1 VGNSYYVEMK
11 NRRHLTVTTAVFF
24 LSSIGF
30 GALAPSVANAD
41 GPQLQLTPDSNTQW
55 VMPDDPGIHREVIAK
70 NTGDA
75 LGIWSMHVSTSA
87 SGEVICM
94 PQPQFLYLAPGA
106 TERVECGT
114 DFALLEPDSNSWL
127 PGQTHSVTITLAFY
141 AGVYSGNDPPPGSP
155 VATVVLNN
163 TITGGWPVNLN
174 TTNGPPPDLEPHD
187 ATIAIKVVDAAGES
201 IGMAQ
206 IAVTNEETR
215 WVGVAQTN
223 YSGNATDFPVTAH
236 LRPYFNNWDQFS
248 IDVSS
253 TGYADAHVMV
263 VPHSGQTVPVT
274 VVMHPPTVTAS
285 YQLAL
290 DYDTGMPA
298 ARSAVSADGRYLVTA
313 PHLDGPPAIP
323 YTEAHSSIDFFDLQ
337 TATHLWSYPLG
348 STILGVDVSADGQY
362 VAAPYQ
368 GYFTTQAAKDYI
380 ILLDHQGN
388 LVWKYQ
394 VNASDGTALPVTWAG
409 IPTNAP
415 PAGGVFTV
423 KFSPD
428 GKSLAFGTINGFL
441 TVLNTKTEAVESQT
455 FLREQVRQI
464 SWSPDGSTLYA
475 SVGDN
480 NTYAVDV
487 NSGKILWQ
495 TDTGGWSLLWS
506 VSKDYA
512 LVSAKEGT
520 AITLLNLSDGAIV
533 WQYPASAASFGL
545 AISSD
550 QTRFASVNDTG
561 ASPGIAVF
569 DAHGNVIW
577 SIGTTAVGAS
587 WSGDGK
593 YLLVE
598 QNPVAVPSGQTNVGG
613 PPPTVNKP
621 IDGIDLY
628 TRDGEL
634 VWSKALD
641 TPNGPWDHGEC
652 GVTYLSQ
659 DATTLV
665 VGDQAN
671 GHVYIYKGKLTVIPV
686 APAPKAQPT
695 TAVVPAKT
703 GRNLVMILVG
713 VAVLILL
720 AGIVLI
726 IVERRKK
733 SNK

>member
-1 VGNSYYVEMK
+1 
-11 NRRHLTVTTAVFF
+11 
-24 LSSIGF
+24 
-30 GALAPSVANAD
+30 
-41 GPQLQLTPDSNTQW
+41 
-55 VMPDDPGIHREVIAK
+55 
-70 NTGDA
+70 
-75 LGIWSMHVSTSA
+75 
-87 SGEVICM
+87 
-94 PQPQFLYLAPGA
+94 
-106 TERVECGT
+106 
-114 DFALLEPDSNSWL
+114 
-127 PGQTHSVTITLAFY
+127 
-141 AGVYSGNDPPPGSP
+141 
-155 VATVVLNN
+155 
-163 TITGGWPVNLN
+163 
-174 TTNGPPPDLEPHD
+174 
-187 ATIAIKVVDAAGES
+187 
-201 IGMAQ
+201 
-206 IAVTNEETR
+206 
-215 WVGVAQTN
+215 
-223 YSGNATDFPVTAH
+223 
-236 LRPYFNNWDQFS
+236 
-248 IDVSS
+248 
-253 TGYADAHVMV
+253 
-263 VPHSGQTVPVT
+263 
-274 VVMHPPTVTAS
+274 
-285 YQLAL
+285 
-290 DYDTGMPA
+290 MPA
-298 ARSAVSADGRYLVTA
+298 ARSAVSVDGRYLVTA

-337 TATHLWSYPLG
+337 TATHLWSYNLG
-348 STILGVDVSADGQY
+348 STILGIDVSADGQY

-368 GYFTTQAAKDYI
+368 GYFTDQAAKDYI

-394 VNASDGTALPVTWAG
+394 VSPSDGTALPVTWAG
-409 IPTNAP
+409 LPTNAP
-415 PAGGVFTV
+415 PAGGVFQV

-441 TVLNTKTEAVESQT
+441 TVLNTKTEAVESST

-487 NSGKILWQ
+487 ASGKILWQ

-512 LVSAKEGT
+512 LVSSKEGT
-520 AITLLNLSDGAIV
+520 AITLLNLSDGKIV

-545 AISSD
+545 AISPD

-561 ASPGIAVF
+561 AAPGIAVF
-569 DAHGNVIW
+569 DAKGNVLW
-577 SIGTTAVGAS
+577 NIGTTAVGVS

-613 PPPTVNKP
+613 PTPTVNKM

-665 VGDQAN
+665 VGDSAN
-671 GHVYIYKGKLTVIPV
+671 GHVYIYKGTLTTIPV
-686 APAPKAQPT
+686 ASTPSPVTTTPKTQPT
-695 TAVVPAKT
+695 SPVVPAKT
-703 GRNLVMILVG
+703 SGDLVMILGVVG
-713 VAVLILL
+713 VLILL
-720 AGIVLI
+720 VGIGLI
-726 IVERRKK
+726 IVKRRKK